1 MSGHYAEHADKFTLL
16 KTKTNPSWRG
26 AQVGALGALIAHWS
40 VHDRE
45 PATIVLPTGSGKSA
59 IATAM
64 PYLATAVRTL
74 VVVPSQHLRAQ
85 LAHSFESESVLRAI
99 GALNTAEH
107 IRPNVVP
114 VSGRTIDWEALSSA
128 DIVIALPSSISPE
141 HHERFLGSKDFFDLV
156 IVDEAHHAPAPT
168 WRAILD
174 HFESARKVLLTAT
187 PRRRDGKPVP
197 GEIVFHYPLK
207 RAIED
212 GSYKA
217 VEAIVLPI
225 SQNTT
230 RDKRDRVIVERV
242 KQIVSS
248 PEHKTST
255 LFVRAETDRRARGL
269 SDIYEA
275 AGIAV
280 EVLTSRLPN
289 SQQVQII
296 GGLRSGTIRAVIVVG
311 MLGEGFDLPSL
322 RVVAYHDKH
331 KSLPATVQLIG
342 RLARNDPMYP
352 QPSVVV
358 TVADEVAF
366 PSLQGVAR
374 RLWDED
380 SHWAELLPQ
389 IADGMTRQ
397 SLELNS
403 FAKTLDQ
410 PPPELVVESLFPVVS
425 VTVYEATDPKWSPR
439 FAGGTVTSDLYPGR
453 IVKGQEV
460 YYATVLENP
469 TTVLVVTR
477 FSERPK
483 WHRDSGL
490 ETMRYQLHLIS
501 WLPGDES
508 GVENGL
514 LLANSENRAVGRAIL
529 RALGVRDDD
538 VRGANPSRMQASFDA
553 LDRVS
558 ISNVGVRNTYAGG
571 RGAPSYK
578 TFMGSSVDRGM
589 REVDTAQGAVGHA
602 MAQIEEYGSIYTGGI
617 ATEKSKYWEG
627 RFIPLPEYQRVI
639 NHFAS
644 RYRSSASVVNGL
656 LPGVARGER
665 LESFPDSDVGVVAVE
680 LDYLLLGRGWR
691 TVEGTPFE
699 LLELDLDLDGKR
711 NGESLP
717 IVARDL
723 HTGVQFWRGFQGLD
737 GIFCDSAHIGD
748 PPAVV
753 RGGGSPRAFSDVLT
767 ANPPKISFSDSTTV
781 VGPVLYRRPSVKR
794 GLPRL
799 GEIHIDWSTVNIK
812 AETDKKA
819 RELGAGASVHSAI
832 ASHLARRV
840 LEHGARRWVLLNDG
854 AGEIADYI
862 VVEVHGGSEG
872 ARVKLELW
880 HAKGSKE
887 DVPAVRVGDMQV
899 VVAQAIKSRRWLL
912 DPTVW
917 EELGRRLVGH
927 SSPKIVVVDGDES
940 LLRNLLGL
948 NTNHPRWRL
957 DLWTRPITG
966 EVVIAQPGLSWGALE
981 QRLES
986 GDLSAQQ
993 VRDLLCVFDDAVGQ
1007 LGDTSIAVSK

>member
-1 MSGHYAEHADKFTLL
+1 MSGHYAEHEDKFTLL
-16 KTKTNPSWRG
+16 KTKTTPNWRS

-64 PYLATAVRTL
+64 PYLANAVRTL
-74 VVVPSQHLRAQ
+74 VVVPSQHLRTQ
-85 LAHSFESESVLRAI
+85 LAQSFESESVLRAI

-107 IRPNVVP
+107 IRPTVVQ
-114 VSGRTIDWEALSSA
+114 VTGRTIDWDALASA
-128 DIVIALPSSISPE
+128 DVVVALPSSISPG
-141 HHERFLGSKDFFDLV
+141 HHEQFLGPKDFFDLV
-156 IVDEAHHAPAPT
+156 IVDEAHHTPAPT

-174 HFESARKVLLTAT
+174 HFEPARKVLLTAT
-187 PRRRDGKPVP
+187 PRRRDGKSVP
-197 GEIVFHYPLK
+197 GEVVFHYPLK
-207 RAIED
+207 CAID
-212 GSYKA
+212 NGSYKA
-217 VEAIVLPI
+217 VEPIVLPI
-225 SQNTT
+225 SQDTT
-230 RDKRDRVIVERV
+230 RDQRDRAIVERV
-242 KQIVSS
+242 KQVVSS
-248 PEHKTST
+248 PEHETST
-255 LFVRAETDRRARGL
+255 LFVRAETEKRARDL
-269 SDIYEA
+269 SELYEA

-280 EVLTSRLPN
+280 EVLTSRLSS
-289 SQQVQII
+289 SQQVQIV

-366 PSLQGVAR
+366 PALQGVAR
-374 RLWDED
+374 ALWEED

-389 IADGMTRQ
+389 ITDGMTEQ
-397 SLELNS
+397 SLALKH
-403 FAKTLDQ
+403 FARTVNR
-410 PPPELVVESLFPVVS
+410 PPPELVVESLSPVVS
-425 VTVYEATDPKWSPR
+425 VTVYEAADPKWSPK
-439 FAGGTVTSDLYPGR
+439 FASGTVASDLYPGR

-460 YYATVLENP
+460 YYAATLENP
-469 TTVLVVTR
+469 ATVLVVTR

-483 WHRDSGL
+483 WHRDPGL

-501 WLPGDES
+501 WLPGDQS
-508 GVENGL
+508 GVANGL
-514 LLANSENRAVGRAIL
+514 LLVNSENRAIGKAIL
-529 RALGVRDDD
+529 RALGVRDGDT
-538 VRGANPSRMQASFDA
+538 RGANPSRMQASFDA

-602 MAQIEEYGSIYTGGI
+602 MAQIEEYGSTYTGGI

-627 RFIPLPEYQRVI
+627 RYVPLPEYQRVI
-639 NHFAS
+639 KHFGS
-644 RYRSSASVVNGL
+644 RYQSSARVINGL
-656 LPGVARGER
+656 LPGLVRGDR
-665 LESFPDSDVGVVAVE
+665 LESFPESHVGVVAVE
-680 LDYLLLGRGWR
+680 LDYSLLGHGWQSG
-691 TVEGTPFE
+691 EGTPFE
-699 LLELDLDLDGKR
+699 LLELDLDPNGSR
-711 NGESLP
+711 SGESLP

-723 HTGVQFWRGFQGLD
+723 RMGVEFWRGFQGLD
-737 GIFCDSAHIGD
+737 GAFYDSVHIAD
-748 PPAVV
+748 RPTVV
-753 RGGGSPRAFSDVLT
+753 RGGGAPRVFSDVLT
-767 ANPPKISFSDSTTV
+767 ANPPKISFFDGTTV
-781 VGPVLYRRPSVKR
+781 VGPVSYRRPVVER

-799 GEIHIDWSTVNIK
+799 AKIEIDWSTVNIK
-812 AETDKKA
+812 AETDRKA
-819 RELGAGASVHSAI
+819 LEQGVRVSVHSAI
-832 ASHLARRV
+832 ASHLGRGV
-840 LEHGARRWVLLNDG
+840 LEQGARRWVLLNDG
-854 AGEIADYI
+854 PGEIADYI
-862 VVEVHGGSEG
+862 VVEVYRDSEG
-872 ARVKLELW
+872 MRAKLELW
-880 HAKGSKE
+880 HAKGSSK

-917 EELGRRLVGH
+917 EELGRRLVGK
-927 SSPKIVVVDGDES
+927 SSPKIVVVQGDEL
-940 LLRNLLGL
+940 LLRSLLGL

-957 DLWTRPITG
+957 DLWTRPIMG
-966 EVVIAQPGLSWGALE
+966 EVVIAQPGLSWGDLE
-981 QRLES
+981 RRLER

-1007 LGDTSIAVSK
+1007 LGVTSIAVSI